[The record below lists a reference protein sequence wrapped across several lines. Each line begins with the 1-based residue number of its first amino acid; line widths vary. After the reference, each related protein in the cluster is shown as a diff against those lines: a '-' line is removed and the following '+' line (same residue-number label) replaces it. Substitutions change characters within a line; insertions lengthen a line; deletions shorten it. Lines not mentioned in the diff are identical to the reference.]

1 VKLLLDLGARPLLAG
16 LAAGVLLVAGCS
28 SGRSL
33 PSTAAGSGLA
43 PSSRTT
49 AGLGVTGIAPEGF
62 VPDACTDPK
71 ILKVCVRPGGSAKLG
86 IKLTC
91 HSSGV
96 TVPCG
101 KVRWSTRMSHAG
113 LAGTFKPDPGN
124 PTTET
129 VTATKSTKVG
139 HYFQT
144 ITARCTGVPSCV
156 VHGKGAVW
164 VI

>member
-1 VKLLLDLGARPLLAG
+1 MKLLLDRGVRPYLAG
-16 LAAGVLLVAGCS
+16 IAAGVLLIAGCS

-33 PSTAAGSGLA
+33 PSAGPGSGLA
-43 PSSRTT
+43 PSSHT
-49 AGLGVTGIAPEGF
+49 AAGFSGMAPEGF

-91 HSSGV
+91 HSGTV

-101 KVRWSTRMSHAG
+101 KVRWSTKMSHAG
-113 LAGTFKPDPGN
+113 LKGSFKPDPGN

-129 VTATKSTKVG
+129 VTATKSTKRG
-139 HYFQT
+139 HYHQT